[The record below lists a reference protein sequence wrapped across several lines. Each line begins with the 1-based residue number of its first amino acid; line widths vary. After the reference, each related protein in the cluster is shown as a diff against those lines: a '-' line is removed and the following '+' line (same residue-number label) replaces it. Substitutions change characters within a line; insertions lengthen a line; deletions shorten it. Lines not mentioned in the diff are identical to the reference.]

1 MDTLL
6 NDSVQYFSTI
16 FNQLD
21 KIQQISNYG
30 IVQMVS
36 KLRKYQKGKIN
47 QDDGLIYGKPDGLN
61 TEFDLLFKK
70 CISDINNDI
79 NPIIEGLKKYDKIYK
94 DDAVMREIKKNM
106 ISYINSLSST
116 FPNEIQIPIQEMV
129 NVQTNL
135 IQTIRK
141 INLVCE
147 KTDGKI
153 LNTGTAAV
161 YNLSGTSETSIGSAI
176 NTYNELTD
184 DYKRFYDSSGE
195 YIRILNDNEIIN
207 VKNISNKPSYYT
219 SLVNEVF
226 GVNVNQVAFFMV
238 MARILTNQNKKQTFI
253 SSVVKGPLKDVK
265 KLTKIFTDI
274 IDDMSKEYEKEL
286 NAEEKKFNK
295 FKNSKTYNNYIENIE
310 QTLYTKGKTRKFD
323 YSTVQPTLQQEK
335 KIINLY
341 KTVNIDSDDNFTN
354 KITLN

>member
-1 MDTLL
+1 MLFRSMDTLL

-135 IQTIRK
+135 IQTIQDRK
-141 INLVCE
+141 THV
-147 KTDGKI
+147 
-153 LNTGTAAV
+153 
-161 YNLSGTSETSIGSAI
+161 
-176 NTYNELTD
+176 
-184 DYKRFYDSSGE
+184 
-195 YIRILNDNEIIN
+195 
-207 VKNISNKPSYYT
+207 
-219 SLVNEVF
+219 
-226 GVNVNQVAFFMV
+226 
-238 MARILTNQNKKQTFI
+238 
-253 SSVVKGPLKDVK
+253 
-265 KLTKIFTDI
+265 
-274 IDDMSKEYEKEL
+274 
-286 NAEEKKFNK
+286 
-295 FKNSKTYNNYIENIE
+295 
-310 QTLYTKGKTRKFD
+310 
-323 YSTVQPTLQQEK
+323 
-335 KIINLY
+335 
-341 KTVNIDSDDNFTN
+341 
-354 KITLN
+354 